1 MGFGRMVAVLRD
13 RRTGDRLSCTIYYVI
28 SIDYDAITALNESWH
43 VFVLALVLARATFKL
58 R

>member
-13 RRTGDRLSCTIYYVI
+13 RWTGNRLSCTFYYVL
-28 SIDYDAITALNESWH
+28 SIRYDALTALNEFWH
-43 VFVLALVLARATFKL
+43 VLVSALMLARATFKL